1 MKTKKYPAR
10 YPMKVRFSRSAVVG
24 DYVFVSGCSGQSPET
39 FHASSDDV
47 AEQTEVALD
56 KVRGAIEEAGA
67 SMNDMVKSVIY
78 LTRIEDQREVE
89 ERIQDYYRRYA
100 PALLDEPPAETLVC
114 VPGLHEPN
122 LLVEIESIA
131 VIPNATPRRDNHK
144 EST

>member
-1 MKTKKYPAR
+1 MKTTKYPAR
-10 YPMKVRFSRSAVVG
+10 YPAKVRFSRSVVVG
-24 DYVFVSGCSGQSPET
+24 DYVFVSGCSGQTLET

-67 SMNDMVKSVIY
+67 SMNDLVKSVIY

-89 ERIQDYYRRYA
+89 NRIQDYYRRYA

-114 VPGLHEPN
+114 VPGLHEPD
-122 LLVEIESIA
+122 LLVEIDSIA
-131 VIPNATPRRDNHK
+131 VIPDSTPRTKNTK
-144 EST
+144 ESK